1 MTASNLHYFPLA
13 WPYLLLL
20 AALTVIVAAAV
31 AVRLLT
37 FASATLGIG
46 PRAMAAV
53 LLLSLLGSYVN
64 IPIAQLP
71 ERHVWAGTVVSYFG
85 IDYVVP
91 VLREWPGTVIAINVG
106 GAVVPVVL
114 SLYLMARNGL
124 YGLSAASVAIV
135 ALVCHLLARPVPGL
149 GIALPIFVPPLVTAV
164 TALVLSRRHAAPL
177 AYIGGS
183 IGTLLGAD
191 VLNLDKVQG
200 LGAPVVSIGGAGT
213 FDGIFV
219 TSLLA
224 VLYAGIATRR
234 VLR

>member
-71 ERHVWAGTVVSYFG
+71 ERHVWAGAVVSYFG